1 MQYYYSM
8 FIASP
13 NRKFPRHCNLKIR
26 IIIFKSA
33 AFSNVLCKK
42 RSGLLVLC
50 TLDIL
55 VAGQSSNYSFTVSK
69 CVAAIFDW
77 FLTVF
82 GAA

>member
-1 MQYYYSM
+1 M
-8 FIASP
+8 FSA
-13 NRKFPRHCNLKIR
+13 RKE
-26 IIIFKSA
+26 
-33 AFSNVLCKK
+33 KK

-55 VAGQSSNYSFTVSK
+55 VAGQSSNYSFAVSK